1 VGPYLPKMKTRSGT
15 TAVQIVEKRHGRRVI
30 VEHLGSVHTDAE
42 LAALMRAGQDR
53 LHAGQSAFES
63 GIDPHGAPVAA
74 VAVSAGMQTRSQRPA
89 PHSGGASRRLRTPSS
104 MPAQIRACCCRT
116 GR

>member
-1 VGPYLPKMKTRSGT
+1 MGPYLPKMKTRSGT

-74 VAVSAGMQTRSQRPA
+74 VVVSAGMWSKLLMDA
-89 PHSGGASRRLRTPSS
+89 
-104 MPAQIRACCCRT
+104 IRASWAPKT
-116 GR
+116 SEKSLAI